1 MIGGP
6 AVVLYGTYRASWGV
20 VQRQN
25 DRLLTGMS

>member
-6 AVVLYGTYRASWGV
+6 AVVLYGAYRAFWGV
-20 VQRQN
+20 VQWQN